1 MKKTVAVFCALLLSG
16 CSYKGNPPSGEDIKS
31 AFKTYTN
38 FKTDNLHVE
47 VEECERTNPMEQLE
61 RVRPNRD
68 YEPWAI
74 YTCVFVMSYKN
85 PPVSGQVFKR
95 QIGEFNKTYSWH
107 INDIKDY

>member
-1 MKKTVAVFCALLLSG
+1 
-16 CSYKGNPPSGEDIKS
+16 
-31 AFKTYTN
+31 
-38 FKTDNLHVE
+38 
-47 VEECERTNPMEQLE
+47 MEQLE

-95 QIGEFNKTYSWH
+95 QIGEFNKTYSWQ
-107 INDIKDY
+107 INDIKD